1 MLTEVPGT
9 GSTVAQHWLPRSA
22 MSTRSKWW
30 AAVDDIVERA
40 ASLWLQQ
47 GYSDSDSEL
56 RGGRGIGEPALE
68 RLLATL
74 RPPLPEK
81 HG

>member
-1 MLTEVPGT
+1 
-9 GSTVAQHWLPRSA
+9 

-47 GYSDSDSEL
+47 GYSDSDTDSEL
-56 RGGRGIGEPALE
+56 GGGRGIDEAELE
-68 RLLATL
+68 RLLAML
-74 RPPLPEK
+74 RPPPQET